1 VLYFLH
7 FPANG
12 SRKIIPCA
20 ILPAIPEVLGAIV
33 ERSTIMDNE
42 NSISNQ
48 NRRQSCSIEESG
60 TRSQEESEKHR
71 FQNELSQTY
80 ENAFRWRFDYYTN
93 IMQRF
98 ADYLGRDKLLEMIQC
113 AVDENNKRIAIDN
126 PEHSLASFVEYGKEA
141 YENMLTYEII
151 EETDKVYEMKVTEC
165 LWAKTFRDQNAADIG
180 YATICHGDFSEA
192 RAYHPKLK
200 LERTKT
206 LMQGHDC
213 CNHRWTWEA

>member
-1 VLYFLH
+1 
-7 FPANG
+7 
-12 SRKIIPCA
+12 
-20 ILPAIPEVLGAIV
+20 
-33 ERSTIMDNE
+33 MDNE

-48 NRRQSCSIEESG
+48 NRRQSRSIEESG
-60 TRSQEESEKHR
+60 TKSQEESEKHK

-80 ENAFRWRFDYYTN
+80 EDAFRWRFDYYTN

-98 ADYLGRDKLLEMIQC
+98 ADYLSRDRLLELIQC
-113 AVDENNKRIAIDN
+113 AVDENNKRIATDN
-126 PEHSLASFVEYGKEA
+126 PEHSLASFVEYGKKA
-141 YENMLTYEII
+141 YENMMTYEII

-200 LERTKT
+200 LGRTKT